1 MTKSDLSAEIRAVI
15 ETRAEAIRNKDLSR
29 ALAVYTPD
37 VVNFDLP
44 PPLRFV
50 GAAALDPKGLGG
62 WFDTW
67 AGPIGLDLRDF
78 QVVVEGDI
86 AFAHGLV
93 RIHGKRTGGEST
105 GKATDVWVRQ
115 TLGFRRVAGA
125 WKIAHEHTSVPF
137 YMDGSFRAAV
147 DLKP

>member
-1 MTKSDLSAEIRAVI
+1 MTKSDLSAQIRAVI
-15 ETRAEAIRNKDLSR
+15 EARATAIRNKDLTR
-29 ALAVYTPD
+29 ALAVYTSD

-67 AGPIGLDLRDF
+67 IGPIGLDLRDF
-78 QVVVEGDI
+78 QVFGEGDV
-86 AFAHGLV
+86 ALAHGLV
-93 RIHGKRTGGEST
+93 RIHGKRTSSEST
-105 GKATDVWVRQ
+105 GGATDVWVRQ

-137 YMDGSFRAAV
+137 YMDGSVRAAV

>member
-1 MTKSDLSAEIRAVI
+1 MTKSDLSAQIRGVI
-15 ETRAEAIRNKDLSR
+15 EARATAIRNKDLTR
-29 ALAVYTPD
+29 ALAVYTSD

-67 AGPIGLDLRDF
+67 LGPIGLDLRDF
-78 QVVVEGDI
+78 QIFGEGDV
-86 AFAHGLV
+86 ALAHGLV
-93 RIHGKRTGGEST
+93 RIHGKRTGSEVT
-105 GKATDVWVRQ
+105 GKDTDVWVRQ
-115 TLGFRRVAGA
+115 TLSFRRVAGA

-137 YMDGSFRAAV
+137 YMDGSVRAAV